1 MSLMNPRPASLLLA
15 IVLVG
20 TTGVAALLF
29 AALLFVVAAG
39 AVSLLGPGINA
50 IGWTV
55 AAAAVGFG
63 VFGVAAA
70 FGLWRR
76 RPWARPVAAVVQL
89 IGTLGAIL
97 VIATSGPQ
105 GPTVLGVALVAG
117 GLVAVLAP
125 ATRRAKQ
132 V

>member
-1 MSLMNPRPASLLLA
+1 MNPRPFSLLLA

-39 AVSLLGPGINA
+39 TVSLLGPGMNT
-50 IGWTV
+50 IGWAV

-63 VFGVAAA
+63 VIGVAAA
-70 FGLWRR
+70 FGLWSRR
-76 RPWARPVAAVVQL
+76 HWAWPVAGMVQL

-97 VIATSGPQ
+97 AVATAGVQ
-105 GPTVLGVALVAG
+105 APTILGLALVAG
-117 GLVAVLAP
+117 GLFALMAP
-125 ATRRAKQ
+125 TTRRATGI
-132 V
+132 